1 MLRYLTAGESH
12 GEALV
17 AFLSGMPAGLKIDQ
31 TFVNRE
37 LWRRQQGYG
46 RGGRM
51 RIERDTAHILSGVRH
66 GHTIGSPIAM
76 SLANNDWQNW
86 TESLPVAEG
95 DPAKHKRVAS
105 PRPGHAD
112 LAGALKYNFPEARYV
127 LERASARE
135 SAARVALCAIAKLFL
150 HKLGIEV
157 LSHVVTTGA
166 ITLPDQ
172 VPWEKIRAL
181 HGREE
186 VLLNCADPE
195 AEQRMK
201 EEVDKVLKTGDSL
214 GGVFEV
220 VAHQVPPGLGTYVQ
234 WDERLDAL
242 LAAAVMSLQAV
253 KAVEIG
259 AGVAAAFAPGSAVH
273 DEIGYTASSGYTA
286 FSRTRNNAGG
296 IEGGVSNGQEIRVRG
311 YLKPISTLRRPL
323 QSVDFSTREPVKAA
337 YERSDVCVVPAAGVA
352 AEAMVALTLARSA
365 LEKFGGDSMIE
376 TLRSRHC
383 LRRRAA
389 KAHRRHVRVDVCR
402 PRRRPRRPANRHRPP
417 HRCHRRHLQGRSRRQ
432 TRPYQSRNYS
442 YRGPPLPERRMP
454 QHPRFSRERISPQQ
468 SHGSRPGRSWQS
480 L

>member
-1 MLRYLTAGESH
+1 MLRYFTAGESH

-17 AFLSGMPAGLKIDQ
+17 AFLSGVPAGLKIDQ
-31 TFVNRE
+31 TFLDRE

-51 RIERDTAHILSGVRH
+51 KIERDTAHILSGVRQ
-66 GHTIGSPIAM
+66 GMTIGSPI
-76 SLANNDWQNW
+76 SLQLENRDWKNW
-86 TESLPVAEG
+86 QESLPVGEG

-135 SAARVALCAIAKLFL
+135 SAARVALGAIAKLFL
-150 HKLGIEV
+150 RELGIEV
-157 LSHVVTTGA
+157 LSHVVATGNVSYA
-166 ITLPDQ
+166 GQ
-172 VPWEKIRAL
+172 VPWEKIRTL
-181 HGREE
+181 YDRQSDGND
-186 VLLNCADPE
+186 VLLNCADPD
-195 AEQRMK
+195 AEQHMK

-242 LAAAVMSLQAV
+242 LAAAIMSLQAV

-259 AGVAAAFAPGSAVH
+259 SGVAAAFAPGSAVH
-273 DEIGYTASSGYTA
+273 DEIGYSATSGFTA

-352 AEAMVALTLARSA
+352 AEAMVALTLARCA
-365 LEKFGGDSMIE
+365 LEKFGGDSMTE
-376 TLRSRHC
+376 TLR
-383 LRRRAA
+383 
-389 KAHRRHVRVDVCR
+389 
-402 PRRRPRRPANRHRPP
+402 NF
-417 HRCHRRHLQGRSRRQ
+417 QGYCQ
-432 TRPYQSRNYS
+432 QLKNY
-442 YRGPPLPERRMP
+442 
-454 QHPRFSRERISPQQ
+454 
-468 SHGSRPGRSWQS
+468 
-480 L
+480 